1 MIPFNQLI
9 GKLWIFIQIIN
20 SVFDGLNLNLLKNK
34 KLYIP
39 EAIGG
44 KYQKLMLKLF
54 LEHLNLRCR
63 TYIRLINVVAE
74 GPGDL

>member
-44 KYQKLMLKLF
+44 
-54 LEHLNLRCR
+54 
-63 TYIRLINVVAE
+63 
-74 GPGDL
+74 